1 MAIETPDSSTVVIKL
16 SAPNSEFLNQSTAS
30 FFAVINSD
38 VASANGA
45 ISDETAA
52 EKDSSE
58 EWFSNSSAGSGPFVL
73 AGYEPNAELRLK
85 RNDAYWRNKPAVQ
98 EVIMRHVTEAIV
110 QAQMLQSGEVDIAMQ
125 IDPET
130 AKIFEGTS
138 IVTEPAPSYNF
149 IYMAISPGAKNLPVK
164 LTPEVREAIS
174 MAVDRTA
181 LIDFTLGGAGRLLSA
196 PIPPGFPG
204 ADGHPLP
211 IYDPEKAKK
220 ILAAAGLGDGF
231 TLEAIY
237 PDQRMFGVDFNVM
250 MQKIQQ
256 DLAKIDVI
264 LELKPMP
271 VANWREAANGDHI
284 PLTAVYYS
292 PDFFG
297 SSQYVDIFGMQE
309 GSVWAHR
316 AGGENDPSILNPR
329 ANERKVQALAA
340 STPYEIEKLWSEA
353 ATEMIHDRIIFPL
366 MSPNMILAHGANV
379 KGLRFSICC
388 NPPLAEIEN

>member
-1 MAIETPDSSTVVIKL
+1 
-16 SAPNSEFLNQSTAS
+16 
-30 FFAVINSD
+30 
-38 VASANGA
+38 
-45 ISDETAA
+45 
-52 EKDSSE
+52 
-58 EWFSNSSAGSGPFVL
+58 
-73 AGYEPNAELRLK
+73 
-85 RNDAYWRNKPAVQ
+85 
-98 EVIMRHVTEAIV
+98 MRHVTEAIV